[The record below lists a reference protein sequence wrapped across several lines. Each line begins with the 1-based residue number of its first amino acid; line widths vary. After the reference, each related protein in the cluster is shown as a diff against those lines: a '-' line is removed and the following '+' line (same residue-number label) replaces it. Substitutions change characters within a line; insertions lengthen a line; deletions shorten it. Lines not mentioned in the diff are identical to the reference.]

1 MLYLVIGGI
10 ILVSIEA
17 LVPGFGLFGVAGVSA
32 LLWALYLW
40 LGATVEAAMTV
51 AVLAVAC
58 MLIAFWLISKF
69 PDSRIGKL
77 LTLQWRSTTDNGYVG
92 GEPKADLLG
101 KTGVVQS
108 VLRPV
113 GRAIIDGEPVDVVSD
128 GEFFEPGTK
137 IRVVAVT
144 GGRVVVR
151 RNAD

>member
-1 MLYLVIGGI
+1 
-10 ILVSIEA
+10 
-17 LVPGFGLFGVAGVSA
+17 
-32 LLWALYLW
+32 
-40 LGATVEAAMTV
+40 
-51 AVLAVAC
+51 

-92 GEPKADLLG
+92 SEPKADLLG

-108 VLRPV
+108 VLRPA